1 LLKTVIQSC
10 YSAGSD
16 SNTIMCGPHNK
27 TVLSGFAGRDGARQI
42 SAEKKIVVVA
52 DLFSSDF
59 GDYKVIPNRFQRDK
73 SAFIIDPEY
82 WSVAYYRDF
91 RQEEVARTGDATKRA
106 LLVEFSLVSKNQG
119 SSGIVAD
126 LTTS

>member
-1 LLKTVIQSC
+1 MT
-10 YSAGSD
+10 D
-16 SNTIMCGPHNK
+16 
-27 TVLSGFAGRDGARQI
+27 
-42 SAEKKIVVVA
+42 EKKIIAAA
-52 DLFSSDF
+52 DLFASDF
-59 GDYKVIPNRFQRDK
+59 GDYKVIPNRFQRDR

-91 RQEEVARTGDATKRA
+91 KQEPVATTGDAIKRA
-106 LLVEFSLVSKNQG
+106 LLVEFSLVAKNEG